1 MRVRGSWATDERQ
14 CGLWI
19 LRCGGRWDPLEVSY
33 DQSHP
38 AVQLG
43 PRIPKSFNVDLHVS
57 TWSMVLAI
65 CPLCVK
71 MHVCSGPSLAVQ
83 WLGLCGSTAGRAWV
97 WSLVRELRSCKPRGA
112 APPQKKDA
120 GVHAS
125 PGNHIFLARGT
136 FQNIS
141 LGSMREAPVLGD
153 SSWKKKKRLSC
164 AVPSALS
171 LTSLWL
177 LGKHQGPL
185 SFNP

>member
-1 MRVRGSWATDERQ
+1 M
-14 CGLWI
+14 
-19 LRCGGRWDPLEVSY
+19 GRWGPLAVSY

-43 PRIPKSFNVDLHVS
+43 PRIPKSFNVDLHAS

-65 CPLCVK
+65 CPL
-71 MHVCSGPSLAVQ
+71 CSGPSLAVQ

-97 WSLVRELRSCKPRGA
+97 RSLVRELRSCKPRGA
-112 APPQKKDA
+112 AKKKKKDA

-136 FQNIS
+136 SFQNFS

-164 AVPSALS
+164 AVHSALS
-171 LTSLWL
+171 PTGSVT
-177 LGKHQGPL
+177 LGNTPRAFV
-185 SFNP
+185 S